1 MQFQPNDQKCKQ
13 AVATFRRYGR
23 KAHIKEVGFGKSD
36 TDIGAE
42 DMAENDVREKLP
54 DQLDP
59 PYCYDVQN
67 VMIGVVGTEL
77 ITPAKP
83 PV

>member
-1 MQFQPNDQKCKQ
+1 
-13 AVATFRRYGR
+13 
-23 KAHIKEVGFGKSD
+23 
-36 TDIGAE
+36 
-42 DMAENDVREKLP
+42 MAENDVREKLP